1 MKLVKKI
8 LIVHAEA
15 RLRRRAVMMLAAA
28 GFDVRTASNADE
40 ALKEAKAEWVDMVVI
55 PNRLQDHDGREL
67 AEEMRKIQP
76 TLLVMLTVSQVNFTL
91 AYQSV
96 KVGIVDVIP
105 MDEDPSPLVSA
116 ICTHFGVTPESEI
129 SAEEFQKAEAVLDCI
144 AGVGPRSASK
154 APFDIRGAENAS
166 EMVRLAREHA
176 EMETQLER
184 ALHERK
190 AFETQLKTLLCQGEE
205 LRRID
210 KESGDMKSQRELIE
224 VALNA
229 ISGKARQIEESRNR
243 LGLERER
250 LDSDRAKLDQNTH
263 PHQADEAALAAEKHR
278 LKTWQHRL
286 TREEE
291 ELRAQTS
298 LLNQEKSQ
306 LAVEKRNWHRD
317 LETLREQEQNLRH
330 YEARLRDYQARME
343 SERILPTQPNPAL
356 KHSAEDPSSRDAWI
370 KIQRASDI
378 IEAEKSHLREDRL
391 ALRDWE
397 LNLKQK
403 EEQLAKRERKLSESI
418 ATSVPA
424 AVKMEAP
431 SKDEARHHG
440 AMDAVKNF
448 TMAPFSS
455 AAAVFK
461 GKK

>member
-15 RLRRRAVMMLAAA
+15 RLRRRSVMMLAAA
-28 GFDVRTASNADE
+28 GFDVRTAANSMD
-40 ALKEAKAEWVDMVVI
+40 ALKEAKAEWVDMVII
-55 PNRLQDHDGREL
+55 PNTLPDRDGREL
-67 AEEMRKIQP
+67 AEELRRIQP
-76 TLLVMLTVSQVNFTL
+76 TLLVMLTVPQVNFTL

-105 MDEDPSPLVSA
+105 MDEDPAPMVSA
-116 ICTHFGVTPESEI
+116 VCTYFGITPETEV
-129 SAEEFQKAEAVLDCI
+129 SAEEFKKAEAVLDCI
-144 AGVGPRSASK
+144 AGVGPRTPSR
-154 APFDIRGAENAS
+154 APFDIRGTENAS

-190 AFETQLKTLLCQGEE
+190 AFESQLKTLLGQGEE
-205 LRRID
+205 LRRMD
-210 KESGDMKSQRELIE
+210 KEAVDLKSQRELIE
-224 VALNA
+224 VALSA
-229 ISGKARQIEESRNR
+229 ISGKNRQIEEARSK
-243 LGLERER
+243 LSHDRER

-263 PHQADEAALAAEKHR
+263 PHQADEAALAAERHR
-278 LKTWQHRL
+278 LKTWQLRL

-291 ELRAQTS
+291 EVRAQVN
-298 LLNQEKSQ
+298 LLSQEKAQ

-317 LETLREQEQNLRH
+317 LETLREQEANLRH
-330 YEARLRDYQARME
+330 YETRLRDYQARME
-343 SERILPTQPNPAL
+343 AERILPTQPNPAL
-356 KHSAEDPSSRDAWI
+356 KHSSEDPSSRDAWI

-378 IEAEKSHLREDRL
+378 LEAEKSHIREDRL

-397 LNLKQK
+397 LNLKNK
-403 EEQLAKRERKLSESI
+403 EEQLAKREKKLAEAQAALAAPVPKVE
-418 ATSVPA
+418 AT
-424 AVKMEAP
+424 
-431 SKDEARHHG
+431 KDESKSHG

-461 GKK
+461 TRK